1 MPIAPNHGPHAAALA
16 IEGVSKSFGNVVAVN
31 NVWIDIGAGAIL
43 SLLGP
48 SGCGKTTIL
57 RIVAGLLRPE
67 RGSVRLDGE
76 DVTGT
81 PPHRRKLGMVF
92 QNYALFP
99 HMSVEENVA
108 FGLKMQGF
116 PRDLQRRMVSDA
128 LTMVRMGTM
137 ASRFPNELSGGQ
149 QQRVSLA
156 RAVVTKPR
164 LLLLDEPFGA
174 LDRKLREEMQVEV
187 KQLQRNTGLTFVFV
201 THDQEEALT
210 LSDRIAVMR
219 AGRVE
224 QAGAPIEIFERPMTR
239 FVAEFFGTLNSFP
252 VTVLSSNGGWSR
264 VEASVGSWS
273 VTGAA
278 VVGPRALLAV
288 RTSDVNLFET
298 EPQSL
303 NSASGTL
310 EDVIYKGTMV
320 LCHVRLRDGSIST
333 AVSDPETVRKRAR
346 GDQVYLGWRPEK
358 SFLFPLADSDEAAD
372 NHPTVQE

>member
-1 MPIAPNHGPHAAALA
+1 
-16 IEGVSKSFGNVVAVN
+16 VN
-31 NVWIDIGAGAIL
+31 NVSIDIGAGAIL
-43 SLLGP
+43 SLLRP
-48 SGCGKTTIL
+48 SGCGKTTVL

-67 RGSVRLDGE
+67 RGSIRLDGE
-76 DVTGT
+76 DVTDT

-116 PRDLQRRMVSDA
+116 PRDLQRRMINDA
-128 LTMVRMGTM
+128 LSMVRMGSM
-137 ASRFPNELSGGQ
+137 ASRFPSELSGGQ

-164 LLLLDEPFGA
+164 VLLLDEPFGA

-210 LSDRIAVMR
+210 LSDHIAVMR

-224 QAGAPIEIFERPMTR
+224 QAGVPIDIFERPATR

-252 VTVLSSNGGWSR
+252 VTVLHSDGGWSR
-264 VEASVGSWS
+264 VEGSVGSWS
-273 VTGAA
+273 VAGTA
-278 VVGPRALLAV
+278 VVGPRALFAV
-288 RTSDVNLFET
+288 RTSDVSLFET
-298 EPQSL
+298 EPPSL
-303 NSASGTL
+303 NTASGTL
-310 EDVIYKGTMV
+310 EDVVYKGTMV
-320 LCHVRLRDGSIST
+320 LCHVRLRDGSMFT
-333 AVSDPETVRKRAR
+333 AVSDSETKRTR
-346 GDQVYLGWRPEK
+346 GDQVYVGWRPEK
-358 SFLFPLADSDEAAD
+358 SFLFPLTDPDNAANTD
-372 NHPTVQE
+372 PAVQE